1 VASTGKPDTL
11 GVFTGRKMK
20 LTTFVVLGLASLL
33 LIEAVSSAATVPVP
47 PPPTFK
53 ARSYILVDHDSGRTL
68 AESNADER
76 LDPASITKL
85 MTAYAVFHALKEGKL
100 TLKETAHISEHAWRA
115 EGSRTFLQVGTQVP
129 VEVLIQGM
137 IVQSGNDATIALA
150 ERVGG
155 TEETF
160 AALMNNYAKQLGM
173 KGSHFVNSS
182 GLPSPEHY
190 MTARDMAILS
200 SAIIR
205 EFPEY
210 YRWYSQREFTWN
222 NIRQENRNGLLV
234 RDPTVDGVKTG
245 HTETAG
251 YCLVSSAK
259 RNNMRLIAV
268 VMGTASMKAREDAS
282 QALLNYGY
290 NFFETQK
297 LRASREPLQTAR
309 VWKAE
314 FTPVQV
320 GLRRDLFITVPR
332 GQIPNLKTATSVQPL
347 LIAPL
352 SAQKPIGTFSVTYG
366 DQVLEKRNV
375 YPLKDV
381 PQGGWW
387 RRMVDA
393 ILLWFE

>member
-1 VASTGKPDTL
+1 
-11 GVFTGRKMK
+11 MK
-20 LTTFVVLGLASLL
+20 LTTVALLGLAGLL
-33 LIEAVSSAATVPVP
+33 LIQGVSSAASVPVP

-53 ARSYILVDHDSGRTL
+53 ARSYILMDHDSGVTL

-85 MTAYAVFHALKEGKL
+85 MTAYAVFHSLKDGKL
-100 TLKETAHISEHAWRA
+100 NLKETAHISERAWKA

-173 KGSHFVNSS
+173 KGSHFVNST

-190 MTARDMAILS
+190 MTARDMAILG
-200 SAIIR
+200 SAVIR

-234 RDPTVDGVKTG
+234 RDPTVDGIKTG

-259 RNNMRLIAV
+259 RSNMRLIAV
-268 VMGTASMKAREDAS
+268 VLGTASMKAREDAS

-297 LRASREPLQTAR
+297 LRASGEPLQTAR

-320 GLRRDLFITVPR
+320 GLRRDLFVTVPR
-332 GQIPNLKTATSVQPL
+332 GKVGSVKTAISVEPL
-347 LIAPL
+347 LVAPL
-352 SAQKPIGTFSVTYG
+352 SAQKPIGTYSVTYQ
-366 DQVLEKRNV
+366 DQALEKRNV

-387 RRMVDA
+387 RRMVDTM
-393 ILLWFE
+393 LLWFE